1 MSTHACTQCSTS
13 FEPTDK
19 FCRECGTRRPPQ
31 ACMACDTALLP
42 QARFCIQCGAPV
54 ESSAIASVPAEVGAA
69 MRRPTGELGDRR
81 VVTVMF
87 TELIGLASMTERLD
101 PEEISDLVNQFFAVL
116 TEPIYRFGGVVDK
129 YIGDSV
135 VMSLFG
141 VPTVQPDDPWRAVN
155 AAWAMLA
162 VARDFA
168 SALEPRI
175 GVRLQIR
182 CGLNTGMVV
191 AGEVGGAQKRD
202 FTVMGDTVNL
212 AQRMEANAPV
222 DGILVASETYRATKD
237 AFAYRVL
244 EPIKVKGKELPV
256 AVFEV
261 LAPKAGRA
269 PTDGLQS
276 AGQA

>member
-1 MSTHACTQCSTS
+1 MQPPKCAVCSTE
-13 FEPTDK
+13 FEPIDK
-19 FCRECGTRRPPQ
+19 FCRECGTRRAPESCV
-31 ACMACDTALLP
+31 ACQTPLMP
-42 QARFCIQCGAPV
+42 QARFCIQCGAAV
-54 ESSAIASVPAEVGAA
+54 EASAIVPQEASIE
-69 MRRPTGELGDRR
+69 RRGTSELGDRR

-101 PEEISDLVNQFFAVL
+101 PEEISDICNQFFAVL
-116 TEPIYRFGGVVDK
+116 TEPIYRYGGVVDK

-141 VPTVQPDDPWRAVN
+141 VPVVRPDDPKRAVS

-162 VARDFA
+162 AAREFA
-168 SALEPRI
+168 DALEPRI

-202 FTVMGDTVNL
+202 YTVMGDTVNL

-222 DGILVASETYRATKD
+222 GGILVASETYECTRH
-237 AFAYRVL
+237 AFDYRVL
-244 EPIKVKGKELPV
+244 EPIMVKGKELPV

-261 LAPKAGRA
+261 QGPKPEATIG
-269 PTDGLQS
+269 TTQS
-276 AGQA
+276 VGPA

>member
-1 MSTHACTQCSTS
+1 MHPPTCAVCSTE
-13 FEPTDK
+13 FEPIDK
-19 FCRECGTRRPPQ
+19 FCRECGTRRSPE
-31 ACMACDTALLP
+31 ACAACSTPLMP

-54 ESSAIASVPAEVGAA
+54 EATATVPQDSSE
-69 MRRPTGELGDRR
+69 RRGTSEFGDRR

-101 PEEISDLVNQFFAVL
+101 PEEISDICNQFFAVL
-116 TEPIYRFGGVVDK
+116 TEPIYRHGGVVDK

-141 VPTVQPDDPWRAVN
+141 VPVVRPDDPERAVS

-162 VARDFA
+162 AAREFA
-168 SALEPRI
+168 DDLEPRI
-175 GVRLQIR
+175 GIRLQIR

-202 FTVMGDTVNL
+202 YTVMGDTVNL

-222 DGILVASETYRATKD
+222 GGILVASETYECTRDTFD
-237 AFAYRVL
+237 YRVL

-261 LAPKAGRA
+261 RGPKQGAMA
-269 PTDGLQS
+269 AEPPAESTLDP
-276 AGQA
+276 A